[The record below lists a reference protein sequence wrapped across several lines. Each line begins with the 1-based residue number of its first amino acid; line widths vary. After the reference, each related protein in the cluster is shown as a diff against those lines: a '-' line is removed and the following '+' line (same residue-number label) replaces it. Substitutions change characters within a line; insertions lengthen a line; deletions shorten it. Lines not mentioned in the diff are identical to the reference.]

1 MDPITITLIVG
12 AVALPVAIAVAAM
25 VPEEYRGYL
34 VGGIAAVWI
43 TAMIVIVV
51 TYYRQGGVLGP
62 VSTKDLDVYGGLMK
76 PGPLACPAGDKTQ
89 LCDYYLASSAYSV
102 IPTNKVYSYTT
113 EEAIRKVIA
122 AGARLVELHVY
133 EEKGQPVVGLADT
146 ITGERYTYNNVPFE
160 KCCQV
165 LANDAFNPGT
175 TTASSD
181 PFVVSVVLHTNT
193 TAVINACAEIMKST
207 MRKYML
213 DSSFS
218 YQRKVIPNEPVC
230 DFAGKFIIVSGP
242 SVKGTQMDELVNLSW
257 GSSHLRRL
265 TYTEAA
271 MSHDTDELTNFN
283 KKGITMVVPDGST
296 SLENSNP
303 QILFTYGCQWVMMNY
318 GSLDKAMAVYTGHFA
333 ASSVLLKPEQLR
345 FQPTTYKKPTPQD
358 PSRSFQPKRMKSP
371 IFDATI

>member
-12 AVALPVAIAVAAM
+12 AVALPVAIAVAAI
-25 VPEEYRGYL
+25 VPEEYRTYL

-43 TAMIVIVV
+43 TAMIIIVV

-62 VSTKDLDVYGGLMK
+62 VSTKDLDVYGSLMK
-76 PGPLACPAGDKTQ
+76 PGPLACPTGDKTQ
-89 LCDYYLASSAYSV
+89 LCDYYLAASAYSV

-181 PFVVSVVLHTNT
+181 PFVVSVVFHTNT
-193 TAVINACAEIMKST
+193 TTVINACADIMKST

-242 SVKGTQMDELVNLSW
+242 SVKGTLMDELVNLSW

-271 MSHDTDELTNFN
+271 MTHDADELTTFN

-303 QILFTYGCQWVMMNY
+303 QVLFTYGCQWVMMNY

-345 FQPTTYKKPTPQD
+345 FQPTTYKKPNPQD

-371 IFDATI
+371 IFDVTI

>member
-1 MDPITITLIVG
+1 MDPITITLSVG
-12 AVALPVAIAVAAM
+12 AVSLPIAVVIAAL
-25 VPEEYRGYL
+25 VPDEYRTYF

-43 TAMIVIVV
+43 AAMAIIVV
-51 TYYRQGGVLGP
+51 IYYRQGGLAAP
-62 VSTKDLDVYGGLMK
+62 VSTKDLDVYGGLMH
-76 PGPLACPAGDKTQ
+76 PGPLACPTGDKTQ
-89 LCDYYLASSAYSV
+89 LCDYYVASSAYSV
-102 IPTNKVYSYTT
+102 IPTNKVFSYTT
-113 EEAIRKVIA
+113 EEALRKVLA
-122 AGARLVELHVY
+122 AGARLLELHVY
-133 EEKGQPVVGLADT
+133 EEKGQPVVGLSDT

-181 PFVVSVVLHTNT
+181 PCIVSIVFHTNT
-193 TAVINACAEIMKST
+193 TTVLNACAEIMKST

-218 YQRKVIPNEPVC
+218 YQRKIITNEPVC
-230 DFAGKFIIVSGP
+230 DFARKFVIVSGP
-242 SVKGTQMDELVNLSW
+242 GVKGTQMDELVNLTW

-271 MSHDTDELTNFN
+271 MTHDADELINFN

-318 GSLDKAMAVYTGHFA
+318 GSLDKAMATYTGHFA

-345 FQPTTYKKPTPQD
+345 STPTTYRKPNPQD
-358 PSRSFQPKRMKSP
+358 PERSFQPKQVKSP
-371 IFDATI
+371 IFTATI

>member
-1 MDPITITLIVG
+1 MDPITITLVVG
-12 AVALPVAIAVAAM
+12 AVAVPIAIAVAAL
-25 VPEEYRGYL
+25 VPEEYRTYL

-43 TAMIVIVV
+43 TAMVIIVV
-51 TYYRQGGVLGP
+51 IYTRQGGVLGP
-62 VSTKDLDVYGGLMK
+62 VSTKDLDVYGGLMN
-76 PGPLACPAGDKTQ
+76 PGPLACPTGDPTQ

-113 EEAIRKVIA
+113 EDALRKVIA

-133 EEKGQPVVGLADT
+133 EDKGQPVVGLADT

-160 KCCQV
+160 ACCQV

-181 PFVVSVVLHTNT
+181 PFVVSVVLHTT
-193 TAVINACAEIMKST
+193 TTPVINACAEIMKST

-230 DFAGKFIIVSGP
+230 AFAGKFIIISGP
-242 SVKGTQMDELVNLSW
+242 SVKGTHLDELVNLSW

-271 MSHDTDELTNFN
+271 MAHDADELTTFN

-296 SLENSNP
+296 SLENANP
-303 QILFTYGCQWVMMNY
+303 QILFTYGCQWVLMNY
-318 GSLDKAMAVYTGHFA
+318 GSLDKAMAVYTGQFA
-333 ASSVLLKPEQLR
+333 ASSTLLKPEQLR
-345 FQPTTYKKPTPQD
+345 FQPTTYTKPRPQD

-371 IFDATI
+371 LFDATI

>member
-12 AVALPVAIAVAAM
+12 AVALPAAIVLAAM
-25 VPEEYRGYL
+25 VPDEYRL
-34 VGGIAAVWI
+34 MFVGGIAAVWI
-43 TAMIVIVV
+43 TAMIIIVV

-62 VSTKDLDVYGGLMK
+62 VSTKDLDVYGSMMK
-76 PGPLACPAGDKTQ
+76 PGPLACPTGDRTQ
-89 LCDYYLASSAYSV
+89 LCDYYVASSAYSV

-113 EEAIRKVIA
+113 EDAIRKVIA

-133 EEKGQPVVGLADT
+133 EEKGQPVVGLSDT

-181 PFVVSVVLHTNT
+181 PFIVSIVFHTNT
-193 TAVINACAEIMKST
+193 TATINSAAEIMKNT

-242 SVKGTQMDELVNLSW
+242 SVKGTGMDELVNLSW

-265 TYTEAA
+265 TYTQAA
-271 MSHDTDELTNFN
+271 MSHDADELTNFN
-283 KKGITMVVPDGST
+283 KKGITMIVPDGST

-303 QILFTYGCQWVMMNY
+303 QVLFTYGCQWVMMNY
-318 GSLDKAMAVYTGHFA
+318 GSLDSAMAMYTAHFA
-333 ASSVLLKPEQLR
+333 SSSVQLKPDALR
-345 FQPTTYKKPTPQD
+345 FQPASYAKPKPQD
-358 PSRSFQPKRMKSP
+358 PGRSFQPKRVKSP
-371 IFDATI
+371 IYDVTI